1 MTLHSRLSKLPDR
14 RVGGSQ
20 QNPIHR
26 TQADHGGSLHGLV
39 PQQWPVSHPAAASA
53 AGGRVAT
60 EPIHLTQADHVS
72 TVAFQFDNK
81 KEEAQVQHHQV
92 PSSSNTMQAPDD
104 SWTSCGLD
112 ADNRRTGPVNEI
124 MSADAALT
132 SSALC
137 QRLFRNPSLRG
148 AKGHLHHVGEPAVLH
163 QHQSNQ
169 PPITARRTEQVCG
182 MPLRRLANEPAVI
195 LLLAALPHQLM

>member
-1 MTLHSRLSKLPDR
+1 MLAGNSGSVQLQPTDVLPFWLCSHLYLWRTHRPVLSKLAHRMTLHSSLSKLPDR

-26 TQADHGGSLHGLV
+26 TQADHG
-39 PQQWPVSHPAAASA
+39 
-53 AGGRVAT
+53 
-60 EPIHLTQADHVS
+60 S

-81 KEEAQVQHHQV
+81 NVEPQV
-92 PSSSNTMQAPDD
+92 PSSSNTMQAPDV

-112 ADNRRTGPVNEI
+112 ADNRRAGPVDEI
-124 MSADAALT
+124 MSAAAALT

-148 AKGHLHHVGEPAVLH
+148 AKGHQHPVGGPPAVH